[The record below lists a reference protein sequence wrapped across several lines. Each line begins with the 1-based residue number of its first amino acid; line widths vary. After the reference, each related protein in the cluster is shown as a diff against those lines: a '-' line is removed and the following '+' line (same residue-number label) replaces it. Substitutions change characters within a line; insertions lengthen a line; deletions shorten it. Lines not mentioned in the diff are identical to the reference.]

1 MEESLSSN
9 VVRTTFFFPF
19 SWVGDVRGDVRGD
32 KRGEV
37 RGDLRGD
44 VVVRDPLDRALEE
57 GGLGTAVAAETFTG
71 GTFRLLPSIRG
82 GTTFTSSR
90 AVVCPRFGRV
100 GAVLFFDLFFFAE
113 TVAVLGAWRLV
124 MV

>member
-1 MEESLSSN
+1 
-9 VVRTTFFFPF
+9 
-19 SWVGDVRGDVRGD
+19 VRGDVRGD
-32 KRGEV
+32 VRGEV

-44 VVVRDPLDRALEE
+44 VVVRDPLDAPEVSLGRRALEE
-57 GGLGTAVAAETFTG
+57 GGLGTAVDADTFTG
-71 GTFRLLPSIRG
+71 GAFRLLPSIRG

-90 AVVCPRFGRV
+90 SVFCPRFGRV
-100 GAVLFFDLFFFAE
+100 GAVLFFDIFFFGE